1 VQETAQP
8 VDTPAAASRPFWRR
22 TDVMVAA
29 IALAVLLSAA
39 LTVDTVRNGY
49 GIKGDEGTYTA
60 AALSLAYDADLAF
73 ERKDLERYWTFF
85 AQGPDGIFLQK
96 PRGEWHVSGSF
107 PFVRFRT
114 YADPPGDKL
123 YFAKAFIYSLFAAPF
138 VRVFGTNGFLVLN
151 VVMLAVVA
159 WCGYQF
165 LIARRASPPFAGA
178 FTLAFLGISIVPV
191 YALWMT
197 PDIFNLSIVFYA
209 YFLWLYKEVAPR
221 PTRDTRLARFL
232 FGAGSDIV
240 AAVLVGMVTFSKLP
254 YIAPIG
260 PIVAWQLWKRRFGRA
275 SGLLVVFTIVT
286 AGLLAT
292 NAVISGEWNYQGGN
306 RKYFVYPNMVFT
318 TPDLTFD
325 AVGDSKSTNEIHE
338 AVFEKQA
345 FGQRLVLTL
354 VYFLV
359 GRHSGLV
366 PFFFP
371 GALALLLWIVRWR
384 EIKFWQVLVFTAAFL
399 AEVVIVGWMPYTWS
413 GGGGPPG
420 NRYFLGV
427 YPALF
432 FLLPPVRSLLV
443 PVIAWAGGAIFT
455 AQLVLNP
462 FFTRGFPYRNLDHG
476 ALRLLPV
483 ELTMVRDLPVMLDVM
498 LRPPVIYETPGDP
511 SAPKLELYPLDQNIY
526 SPEPAG
532 VWVRAK
538 ARTDVA
544 IRIPRPL
551 ASLKLT
557 LTSPIP
563 NHVWVSFDGRATEL
577 DLRPG
582 VPIDV
587 TIPTGPG
594 VYAVRAYN
602 YLLTV
607 KTSDGFVPY
616 LTEPGSKDRRYL
628 GVLMVLR
635 ATTR

>member
-1 VQETAQP
+1 
-8 VDTPAAASRPFWRR
+8 
-22 TDVMVAA
+22 MIAA
-29 IALAVLLSAA
+29 IILAVLLSAA

-60 AALSLAYDADLAF
+60 AALSLAYDGDLTF

-96 PRGEWHVSGSF
+96 PRGEWRLAGSF

-114 YADPPGDKL
+114 FANPPGDKL
-123 YFAKAFIYSLFAAPF
+123 YFGKAFIYSLCAAPF
-138 VRVFGTNGFLVLN
+138 VRAFGTNGFLVFNLL
-151 VVMLAVVA
+151 MLALVGA
-159 WCGYQF
+159 CGYAF
-165 LIARRASPPFAGA
+165 LLARGTSPPLAGA
-178 FTLAFLGISIVPV
+178 FVLAFLGISIVPV

-197 PDIFNLSIVFYA
+197 PDVFNLSVVFYA

-221 PTRDTRLARFL
+221 PARDTWVSRFL
-232 FGAGSDIV
+232 FGPGSDV
-240 AAVLVGMVTFSKLP
+240 AAAILVGIATFSKLP

-260 PIVAWQLWKRRFGRA
+260 PIVAWQLWKRRFGRGA
-275 SGLLVVFTIVT
+275 ALIAVFVLAT
-286 AGLLAT
+286 AGLVAT
-292 NAVISGEWNYQGGN
+292 NAAISGEWNYQGGN

-318 TPDLTFD
+318 SPDKTFD

-345 FGQRLVLTL
+345 FGQRLALTV
-354 VYFLV
+354 VYFMV
-359 GRHSGLV
+359 GRHFGLV

-371 GALALLLWIVRWR
+371 GALALLLWLVRWR
-384 EIKFWQVLVFTAAFL
+384 DVRFWQVLVFTAAVL
-399 AEVVIVGWMPYTWS
+399 SEVVIVGWMPYTWS

-432 FLLPPVRSLLV
+432 FLMPPLRSLLW

-462 FFTRGFPYRNLDHG
+462 YYTKGFPYRNLDHG

-498 LRPPVIYETPGDP
+498 LRPPVLYQTPGDP
-511 SAPKLELYPLDQNIY
+511 SAPPLELYPLDENIY

-532 VWVRAK
+532 VWVK
-538 ARTDVA
+538 ARHRADLV
-544 IRIPRPL
+544 IRTPQPFT
-551 ASLKLT
+551 SMTVT
-557 LTSPIP
+557 LSSPIP
-563 NHVWVSFDGRATEL
+563 NHVWLSFDGRSKEL
-577 DLRPG
+577 DLNPG
-582 VPIDV
+582 TAVQV

-594 VYAVRAYN
+594 VYSIRAYD
-602 YLLTV
+602 YLLTIEAGN
-607 KTSDGFVPY
+607 GFVPY
-616 LTEPGSKDRRYL
+616 ITGARLHGPPLPGRPHAAQGEGAI
-628 GVLMVLR
+628 GVER
-635 ATTR
+635 